1 MDFIDHA
8 ATVLRMFEI
17 EPRPLDRLL
26 DSHLRDHPE
35 INSRQRRLI
44 SRAVYGVSRWRRRID
59 GCLKL
64 AGVSAPD
71 NRLRAQAFLRW
82 RPCKDFDAL
91 SGGLSPA
98 PELDGLNVDAVD
110 LKGFPGGD
118 AAYFSYPDFLF
129 DMIKREYGAEGAREI
144 ALVLNEPIG
153 PTLRVNLLRATRD
166 EVIGMLKEEGVE
178 ATPAKR
184 SPFGIRLSIR
194 SNFRDLKSFREG
206 FFEVQDEASQLASIL
221 ADPSPGQVVLDA
233 CSGAGGKALALAML
247 MRDQGE
253 ITACDIDGRKLKEL
267 ARRAERAKVKSIRTM
282 DAASLSKLRASF
294 DLVFIDAP
302 CSGVGTQR
310 RSPDIRW
317 RLDKGA
323 IDERVRQQKKI
334 LRENALR
341 VKPGGSLLYA
351 TCSIL
356 REENEDVVA
365 DFLKDGGFEVSNAGA
380 IFEKQGIACGG
391 IVTREGYLKTDPRLG
406 DWDGFFAA
414 LMRRG

>member
-1 MDFIDHA
+1 
-8 ATVLRMFEI
+8 
-17 EPRPLDRLL
+17 
-26 DSHLRDHPE
+26 
-35 INSRQRRLI
+35 
-44 SRAVYGVSRWRRRID
+44 
-59 GCLKL
+59 
-64 AGVSAPD
+64 
-71 NRLRAQAFLRW
+71 
-82 RPCKDFDAL
+82 
-91 SGGLSPA
+91 
-98 PELDGLNVDAVD
+98 
-110 LKGFPGGD
+110 
-118 AAYFSYPDFLF
+118 LF

-153 PTLRVNLLRATRD
+153 PTLRANILRATRD

-178 ATPAKR
+178 ATPAKK

-247 MRDQGE
+247 MSDQGE

-267 ARRAERAKVKSIRTM
+267 TRRAERAKVKSIRTM

-323 IDERVRQQKKI
+323 IEEWVREQKKI

-380 IFEKQGIACGG
+380 IFERQGIDYKG

-406 DWDGFFAA
+406 DWDGFFAV